1 MKWEFS
7 QELNLKI
14 LFYQNK
20 SSVDDV
26 LSLLQGV
33 KMFQINL
40 LIYSMISI
48 KPPTEKTALRE
59 TLFLVDIILN

>member
-7 QELNLKI
+7 QELSLKR

-26 LSLLQGV
+26 LSLLQEA

-40 LIYSMISI
+40 QIYGMISI

-59 TLFLVDIILN
+59 ALFFVNIILN